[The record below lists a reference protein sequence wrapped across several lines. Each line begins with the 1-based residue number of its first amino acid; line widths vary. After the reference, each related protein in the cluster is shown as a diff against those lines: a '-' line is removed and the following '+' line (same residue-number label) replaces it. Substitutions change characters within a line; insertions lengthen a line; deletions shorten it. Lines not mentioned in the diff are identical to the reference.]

1 MSLFVSNAEDA
12 MRRALKLAE
21 RGIGLVEPNPAVG
34 AVIINEDGRIL
45 GEGWHERF
53 GGPHAEVMAL
63 QQAGTAARGA
73 TLVVTLEPCC
83 HFGQTP
89 PCTQSVLQAAIRRVI
104 VATIDPATH
113 ARGLGIAELRA
124 GGVEVDVGLC
134 AVEAQK
140 LIAPFQKLLV
150 TGRPWVHA
158 KWAMTLDGKI
168 ASTSGNSQWISNEAS
183 RLVVHRLRG
192 RMDAILV
199 GLGTVIA
206 DDPLLTV
213 RPPGQRVPTRIVL
226 DSTAQTPLK
235 SQLGCTARSVPTM
248 LVVTR
253 SAPRQ
258 RCVALAATG
267 AEILVIS
274 EDSNGHPDLR
284 VLLAELGRRRMTNVL
299 VEGGGQVLGGCFD
312 QAVVDEVHAFIAPK
326 VIGGS
331 TAPSPVAGI
340 GWPEMSDAISLEELS
355 VEMLR
360 GDLYLRGRI
369 ARNVE
374 RTGS

>member
-1 MSLFVSNAEDA
+1 
-12 MRRALKLAE
+12 
-21 RGIGLVEPNPAVG
+21 
-34 AVIINEDGRIL
+34 
-45 GEGWHERF
+45 
-53 GGPHAEVMAL
+53 
-63 QQAGTAARGA
+63 
-73 TLVVTLEPCC
+73 
-83 HFGQTP
+83 
-89 PCTQSVLQAAIRRVI
+89 LQAAIRRVI

-168 ASTSGNSQWISNEAS
+168 ASTSGKSQWISNEAS
-183 RLVVHRLRG
+183 RQVVHRLRG